1 MLIAFF
7 SGLTLGFSL
16 IVAIGAQ
23 NAFVLRQGL
32 LGKHVFSV
40 ALFCSLSDGLLIF
53 VGISGAMKFFTDF
66 VQEYSRWLFV
76 GAAIWLLVYSVLRF
90 IDAYKSHIINPLIT
104 DKSTGIWTTLT
115 SAAVLTF
122 ANPHVYLD
130 TVVLL
135 GTISMK
141 FESSTR
147 LIFGLGATVSSFL
160 FFFSLAYGAKFIA
173 PRAESPMFWKFVNIG
188 IGFIMLIIAFWMF
201 KEKKIL

>member
-1 MLIAFF
+1 MLVAFF

-16 IVAIGAQ
+16 IIAIGAQ

-66 VQEYSRWLFV
+66 VQEYSRWLFL
-76 GAAIWLLVYSVLRF
+76 GAAIWLFVYSVLRF
-90 IDAYKSHIINPLIT
+90 IDAYKGHIINPLIT
-104 DKSTGIWTTLT
+104 DKSSGIWTTLT

-130 TVVLL
+130 TVLLL

-141 FESSTR
+141 FDSSTR
-147 LIFGLGATVSSFL
+147 LIFGLGATVASFL

-188 IGFIMLIIAFWMF
+188 IGFIMLIIASWMF
-201 KEKKIL
+201 KETKIL

>member
-1 MLIAFF
+1 MLAAFF

-16 IVAIGAQ
+16 IIAIGAQ

-66 VQEYSRWLFV
+66 VQEYSRWLFL

-90 IDAYKSHIINPLIT
+90 IDAYKGHIINPLIT
-104 DKSTGIWTTLT
+104 DKSTGIWSTLT

-141 FESSTR
+141 FDSSTR
-147 LIFGLGATVSSFL
+147 LIFGLGATVASFL
-160 FFFSLAYGAKFIA
+160 FFFGLAYGAKFIA
-173 PRAESPMFWKFVNIG
+173 PRAKSPMFWKFVNIG

-201 KEKKIL
+201 KEAKIL